1 MFDPCRYD
9 ITVFGDSITKGVG
22 YKKGQFVHMNCS
34 AVEIVEKH
42 YGIKIRNVSSIGQT
56 VKKIYERDLISSLT
70 DDVADGGTRQ
80 KCAVFALG
88 GNDGDYDWAKVAASP
103 KAHHEPFTSPERFK
117 SMLDEMT
124 ERLISHNV
132 KTVFVSLPPIDA
144 KRYFERIA
152 EIADEKKIKE
162 FFCGDVTRIYRW
174 QEIYNDTVMRCAF
187 EHGCKYID
195 TRSRFLSVPSLLD
208 YLCEDGIHLNDAGQK
223 ILADEVIKQLG

>member
-22 YKKGQFVHMNCS
+22 YRNGRFVHMDCS
-34 AVEIVEKH
+34 AVEIIERH

-56 VKKIYERDLISSLT
+56 VKKIYERDLIGSLIK
-70 DDVADGGTRQ
+70 DCDVGRQ

-88 GNDGDYDWAKVAASP
+88 GNDGDYDWVKVASSP
-103 KAHHEPFTSPERFK
+103 KAHHEPFTSPEEFK
-117 SMLDEMT
+117 AMLDEMT
-124 ERLISHNV
+124 ERLVSHRV

-144 KRYFERIA
+144 ERYFERIGDL
-152 EIADEKKIKE
+152 ADKDKIKE
-162 FFCGDVTRIYRW
+162 FFCGDVTCIYRR
-174 QEIYNDTVMRCAF
+174 QEIYNDAVMRCAF

-223 ILADEVIKQLG
+223 ILADEVIKQLS